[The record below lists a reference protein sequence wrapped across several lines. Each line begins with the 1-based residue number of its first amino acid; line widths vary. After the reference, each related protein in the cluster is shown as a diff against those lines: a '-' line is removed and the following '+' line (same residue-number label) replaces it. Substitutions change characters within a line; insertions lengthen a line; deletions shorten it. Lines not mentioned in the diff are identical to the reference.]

1 LLVAVAV
8 VFTVMPLEDIWVV
21 LVKQEPLVVMG
32 FALHLDLL
40 LRVEPTEMEAS
51 LPIMVLVARD
61 TTLLEL
67 VVAQCQL
74 IQPTAVLPV
83 VASVVVAA
91 IIAAVVATQ
100 ALVVAI
106 LVARLEVLMAVLV
119 VAVDLIILEAIK
131 LIWLVSIP
139 VMAL

>member
-1 LLVAVAV
+1 LLVAVVV
-8 VFTVMPLEDIWVV
+8 VFTVMPLEDIWVD

-32 FALHLDLL
+32 FALHLDRL
-40 LRVEPTEMEAS
+40 LRVEAMGMGAS
-51 LPIMVLVARD
+51 LPIMVLVAQD

-91 IIAAVVATQ
+91 TIVAVVATP
-100 ALVVAI
+100 ALVAAI
-106 LVARLEVLMAVLV
+106 LEALLEVLMAVLV

-131 LIWLVSIP
+131 RIWLVSIP